1 MQVECSRGV
10 KLVADALIGDL
21 ADADFDC
28 IALPV
33 GVSSVSQPASR
44 MLHVNHEDALIRHG
58 QHLARRLICA
68 LLSG

>member
-10 KLVADALIGDL
+10 KLVADVHIDDL

-33 GVSSVSQPASR
+33 GVLSIPQPATR
-44 MLHVNHEDALIRHG
+44 K
-58 QHLARRLICA
+58 
-68 LLSG
+68 LLTNAEGVLR